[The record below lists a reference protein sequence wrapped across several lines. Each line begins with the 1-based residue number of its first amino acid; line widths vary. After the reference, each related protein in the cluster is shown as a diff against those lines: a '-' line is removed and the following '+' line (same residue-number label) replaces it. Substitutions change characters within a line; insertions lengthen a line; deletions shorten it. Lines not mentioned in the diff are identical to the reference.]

1 MAWANLLVWT
11 GSRRGGRG
19 RDAARWEPHPR
30 FEALEPRLL
39 LDAVL
44 PGFDPADHEQAQ
56 TTDMT
61 PALLIADA
69 PSAGIVQQDG
79 RFMRQA
85 GTGAAVLNVAELEAA
100 LGAGPVSVSTAFAD
114 GAAGGDA
121 ADLVIAADVSW
132 ASDVALMLRAG
143 RDIVFAQG
151 VAVSNSG
158 GGGLTLRADKLAD
171 GQGTV
176 VFEAGAA
183 LAFDA
188 GGVVEVLYNP
198 AGGYGQPVDY
208 GAWVSAPAG
217 DDLRAMMLVNN
228 VDDLQAMQANLAGN
242 YALGADIDASTTAN
256 WHAGAG
262 FAPIGDADTPFT
274 GTLDGRG
281 HVIAGLTID
290 RPQAAFAGLFGAL
303 AGQANVAE
311 LILDGGS
318 VVGRGSPMWQF
329 GEGGV
334 GMLAGWMGGQ
344 ASLTA
349 IDTRG
354 DVTGEGWYVGGL
366 VGWMRDSASVTD
378 SQTSGSVTGNSR
390 IGGLVGEMVDDASVT
405 ASHASGDVS
414 GESRVGG
421 LVGLLI
427 HNASVSDSHAS
438 GAVSGDQYLG
448 GLIGAMWHDA
458 SVTASHAGGDVSG
471 NTQVGGLVGAMWQSA
486 SIIDSH
492 AIGDVNGSSS
502 IGGLVGEMRLYTLV
516 TASQASGNVSGNASV
531 GGLVGAM
538 WSFAS
543 VSDAHAGGDVSGT
556 RQVGGLVGEMDWHA
570 SVVASHA
577 SGAVSGAVSHSWQ
590 VGGLVG
596 RMQDFAAVGDSQAS
610 GAVSGSLS
618 VGGLVG
624 SMLNHASVSD
634 SHAGGDVSGN
644 QSVGGLV
651 GDMRNHASVIDSHA
665 SGDLTGE
672 GWEVGGLVG
681 WMSNAAS
688 ITASHASGAVSGNSR
703 VGGLVGSMSNAASV
717 SDSQAGGD
725 VSGSSS
731 VGGLVGAMWSFA
743 SVSDSHAGGDV
754 SGYSRVGG
762 LVGEM
767 WSFASVSD
775 SQANGLVSG
784 NSSVGGLVGVM
795 HDDASVSRSH
805 ASGAVSAQRRV
816 GGLVGALWDAS
827 SVTASHASGVVSG
840 NASVGGLVG
849 EMWDFASVSDSQAN
863 GLVSGNSS
871 VGGLVGD
878 MRMYASVTAS
888 HASGGVSGDQY
899 VGGLVGLMISDAS
912 VTASQ
917 ARGDVSGNASVGGL
931 VGAMS
936 DRASVTASHANGDV
950 SGSSSVGGLVGLM
963 WVDSSIIDAYALG
976 DVSGAE
982 GVGGIVGRMGRAH
995 TVVHNIVIERAYA
1008 AGAVSAT
1015 GSQPGG
1021 LIGIIEDVKADG
1033 RVTASFFNIDTAGTS
1048 SAVGQVTDSPE
1059 VVIDVMGLT
1068 TGQMQQLGH
1077 FQAAG
1082 WDFDQ
1087 TWAILPGVTCPYFTW
1102 SNPPVL
1108 VGDMNLDGVVDT
1120 GDVAT
1125 FVLALTHPASYMSQ
1139 FGVDEATLK
1148 ALGDINGDGVLDTGD
1163 VAPFVQLLVGS
1174 NVAETQPQESVASTD
1189 RSVVEASDI
1198 GDKAEVVVA
1207 GSGNEGGDEW
1217 ANQIHEDGVIVAA
1230 YEELAEPSDEG
1241 SSSVAV
1247 RADLT
1252 HVLSRGADEPA
1263 RTQRDPIPEPVHAR
1277 VVAVDNAHGDRLL
1290 AEEPAEAL
1298 VSAKDEAFKTSNGQ
1312 DDEFDVLA
1320 AAGSEAT
1327 PSGPASTTTLNHPH
1341 YNPSIVQAMM
1351 ALWRGHHGT
1360 TGQAGAWAM
1369 DEDEEEPTVAAI

>member
-11 GSRRGGRG
+11 GSPRGGRG
-19 RDAARWEPHPR
+19 RDASRWEPHPR

-44 PGFDPADHEQAQ
+44 PGSDPADQEQVQ

-85 GTGAAVLNVAELEAA
+85 GTDAAVLNVAELGAA

-151 VAVSNSG
+151 VVVSNSG
-158 GGGLTLRADKLAD
+158 GAGLTLRADKLAD

-198 AGGYGQPVDY
+198 AGGYGQPLDY

-228 VDDLQAMQANLAGN
+228 VDDLQAMHGNLAGN
-242 YALGADIDASTTAN
+242 YALGADIDASTTAS
-256 WHAGAG
+256 WHTGAG

-378 SQTSGSVTGNSR
+378 SQTSGSVTGSSR
-390 IGGLVGEMVDDASVT
+390 VGGLVGEMVDDASVT

-427 HNASVSDSHAS
+427 RDASVSDSHAS
-438 GAVSGDQYLG
+438 GTVSGD
-448 GLIGAMWHDA
+448 
-458 SVTASHAGGDVSG
+458 
-471 NTQVGGLVGAMWQSA
+471 TQVGGLVGAMWQSA
-486 SIIDSH
+486 SMNASH
-492 AIGDVNGSSS
+492 AIGDVTGSSS
-502 IGGLVGEMRLYTLV
+502 IGGLVGEMRLY
-516 TASQASGNVSGNASV
+516 ASVIDSHAGGDVSGHASV

-543 VSDAHAGGDVSGT
+543 VRDSHASGAVSGNW
-556 RQVGGLVGEMDWHA
+556 QVGGLVGEMDWHA
-570 SVVASHA
+570 SVLASHA

-596 RMQDFAAVGDSQAS
+596 RMRDFAAVGDSQAS

-634 SHAGGDVSGN
+634 SQAGGDVSGD

-651 GDMRNHASVIDSHA
+651 GAMWNHASVSRSYA
-665 SGDLTGE
+665 SGELSGE
-672 GWEVGGLVG
+672 GSNVGGLVG

-688 ITASHASGAVSGNSR
+688 VTASQASGAVSGNSR
-703 VGGLVGSMSNAASV
+703 VGGLVGLMQSDASV
-717 SDSQAGGD
+717 TASHAGGA
-725 VSGSSS
+725 VSGHQELGGLVGVMRGFASLTASHAS
-731 VGGLVGAMWSFA
+731 GHVSGTVVVGGLVGAMSNAA
-743 SVSDSHAGGDV
+743 SVTDAHASGDV
-754 SGYSRVGG
+754 TG
-762 LVGEM
+762 
-767 WSFASVSD
+767 ATH
-775 SQANGLVSG
+775 N
-784 NSSVGGLVGVM
+784 VGGLVGVM
-795 HDDASVSRSH
+795 YDDASVNHSY

-827 SVTASHASGVVSG
+827 SVTASHASGDVSG
-840 NASVGGLVG
+840 DSAVGGLVG
-849 EMWDFASVSDSQAN
+849 EMWSFASVSDSQAN
-863 GLVSGNSS
+863 GFVGGNSS

-899 VGGLVGLMISDAS
+899 VGGLVGIMWSDAS
-912 VTASQ
+912 VTASH

-931 VGAMS
+931 VGAMT
-936 DRASVTASHANGDV
+936 DRASVTASHASGDV
-950 SGSSSVGGLVGLM
+950 AGSSSVGGLIGLM
-963 WVDSSIIDAYALG
+963 WVESSIIDAYALG

-982 GVGGIVGRMGRAH
+982 GVGGLVGRMGRAH

-1021 LIGIIEDVKADG
+1021 LIGIIDDVKADG

-1048 SAVGQVTDSPE
+1048 SAVGQVTDSPD

-1068 TGQMQQLGH
+1068 TGQMRQPGH

-1102 SNPPVL
+1102 SSPPVL

-1120 GDVAT
+1120 GDAAT
-1125 FVLALTHPASYMSQ
+1125 FVLALTNPASYMSQ
-1139 FGVDEATLK
+1139 FGINEATLN
-1148 ALGDINGDGVLDTGD
+1148 ALGDINGDGLLDTGD

-1174 NVAETQPQESVASTD
+1174 NVAETQPQEPVAPTD
-1189 RSVVEASDI
+1189 RSVVDASDI
-1198 GDKAEVVVA
+1198 GDKAEMVVA
-1207 GSGNEGGDEW
+1207 GSGNEGSDERV
-1217 ANQIHEDGVIVAA
+1217 NQIHEDGGIAAA
-1230 YEELAEPSDEG
+1230 YEELAEPSNED

-1252 HVLSRGADEPA
+1252 HELSRGADEPA
-1263 RTQRDPIPEPVHAR
+1263 KT
-1277 VVAVDNAHGDRLL
+1277 L
-1290 AEEPAEAL
+1290 
-1298 VSAKDEAFKTSNGQ
+1298 KTSNGQ

-1320 AAGSEAT
+1320 AAGSEAA
-1327 PSGPASTTTLNHPH
+1327 PSGPASTTTLKQPH
-1341 YNPSIVQAMM
+1341 YDPRNVQAMM
-1351 ALWRGHHGT
+1351 ALWLGHHGT
-1360 TGQAGAWAM
+1360 TGQAGAWAL
-1369 DEDEEEPTVAAI
+1369 DEEEEEPTLAAI